1 MPWRAAY
8 AKALMLGGLMCCSQG
23 WAAVSCSVSV
33 PTPVAFGQ
41 YDVYGPT
48 SVDAT
53 GVAQVTCTRLSPPNQ
68 SVSYSLALSR
78 GLSATYLPSRQMAS
92 GANRISYNLN
102 IDAARLQ
109 IWGDGTGGSNI
120 VTGATARLTRRVPSD
135 SVAHN
140 IYGRIPAGQDVGV
153 GAYSDTITLTVTY

>member
-1 MPWRAAY
+1 VTF
-8 AKALMLGGLMCCSQG
+8 AKALILCGSIFCSTG

-33 PTPVAFGQ
+33 PTPVAFSP
-41 YDVYGPT
+41 YDVYNPT
-48 SVDAT
+48 SVDAA
-53 GVAQVTCTRLSPPNQ
+53 GVAQVTCTRLSPPSQ
-68 SVSYSLALSR
+68 SVNYSLALSR

-102 IDAARLQ
+102 IDTARLQ

-120 VTGATARLTRRVPSD
+120 VSGTTARLTRRMPSA

-140 IYGRIPAGQDVGV
+140 IYGRIPSGQDVGV
-153 GAYSDTITLTVTY
+153 GTYSDTITLTVTY

>member
-1 MPWRAAY
+1 VTF
-8 AKALMLGGLMCCSQG
+8 AKALILCGCIFCCTG

-33 PTPVAFGQ
+33 STPVAFSQ

-48 SVDAT
+48 SVDAV
-53 GVAQVTCTRLSPPNQ
+53 GVAQVTCTRLSSPNQ
-68 SVSYSLALSR
+68 SVNYSLALSR